1 MTPKTSLTS
10 SGDQVRNG
18 LCTTVNRQD
27 RFVGTLWGPFRI
39 KEKRASAQKIYS
51 ALFNFGRCR
60 FSISSHHTC
69 WIS

>member
-1 MTPKTSLTS
+1 MTPKTSITS

-39 KEKRASAQKIYS
+39 KAKK
-51 ALFNFGRCR
+51 LTR
-60 FSISSHHTC
+60 FIVHFSGLLDVV
-69 WIS
+69 